1 MWRCVCS
8 RCGVCLCV
16 LRRYSSPDPAKF
28 MRCFRKGTSTTDRR
42 PKTRFLFYVLPQA
55 LRWRRSLLVAGC
67 LRAVLSLSSLAWH
80 LPLARSSSE
89 TLHSHTGVFFR
100 LRANDNVR
108 GMQGGVAF
116 YCTKH
121 NKSIQNAYK
130 SQTMPHQFIALFNCL
145 QQRNWEVLAN
155 FMIPVSSFYD

>member
-28 MRCFRKGTSTTDRR
+28 MRCFRIGTSTTDRR

-89 TLHSHTGVFFR
+89 TLHSHTGVFF
-100 LRANDNVR
+100 VCV
-108 GMQGGVAF
+108 QTITYGGCRVVLL
-116 YCTKH
+116 
-121 NKSIQNAYK
+121 
-130 SQTMPHQFIALFNCL
+130 FIAPSIINQYKMHTNRKPCL
-145 QQRNWEVLAN
+145 INLLRFLIACSNAIERCWQIL
-155 FMIPVSSFYD
+155 

>member
-42 PKTRFLFYVLPQA
+42 PKTRFLFHVLPQA

-89 TLHSHTGVFFR
+89 TLHSHTGVYFFR

-108 GMQGGVAF
+108 GMVVV
-116 YCTKH
+116 
-121 NKSIQNAYK
+121 
-130 SQTMPHQFIALFNCL
+130 MLFIAPSIINQYKMHTNRKPCL
-145 QQRNWEVLAN
+145 INLLRFLIACSNAFGRCWL
-155 FMIPVSSFYD
+155 IL